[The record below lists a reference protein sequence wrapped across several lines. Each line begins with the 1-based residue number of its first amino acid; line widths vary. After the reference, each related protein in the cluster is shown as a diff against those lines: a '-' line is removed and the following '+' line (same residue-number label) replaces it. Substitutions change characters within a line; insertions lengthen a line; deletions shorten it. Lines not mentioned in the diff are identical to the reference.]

1 MHIGMFLAHS
11 AVASAPG
18 SHTKSAVLLR
28 CPTCQ
33 AFQPAYEAVAAY
45 FHTEPK
51 VQPEVWVAR
60 VDCATEVCA
69 GAIP

>member
-1 MHIGMFLAHS
+1 M
-11 AVASAPG
+11 P
-18 SHTKSAVLLR
+18 LR

-33 AFQPAYEAVAAY
+33 AFQPAYEEVAAY

-60 VDCATEVCA
+60 VDCATEVRASATNEYYVNALPLLLTLPEHVCHT
-69 GAIP
+69 